1 MSANTPLHPT
11 RRLRSIRRTAL
22 AATAALCCLVGT
34 LGCGDEATPSGQ
46 SAPNTVPAAQLTAT
60 LDGLR
65 TTLVAPWGVTV
76 PGIAATVTTN
86 EDDQV
91 GETTAVSGV
100 ADPPGT
106 SPLTDRDRFHVG
118 SVTKTF
124 TAALIMQLDQDG
136 ELSLDDSI
144 SNWVDFPD
152 GDAITV
158 EMLLGHTSGI
168 PEFFELPGA
177 TDDMTAQE
185 AIDLAAGAEPL
196 SEPGA
201 AFSYA
206 NPNYLLLGFIAEAV
220 TGSTWAQEVQTRFFE
235 PLGLTDTYVWTGEA
249 QGPTITGA
257 RSECDYEGE
266 ASCDPPRPLPL
277 VPVVDSTFWANVWAA
292 GALVSTPADLA
303 RWMRALVMGE
313 VVDRDHVDLMT
324 TPSPESIQSFAE
336 LPPAGPLRLVG
347 MGHGL
352 ATYEIDGLGTGFGHN
367 GQVPGFVSNVAHLP
381 DASLTVAVAA
391 NFEQADNLE
400 LLGQVAV
407 AATSAGP

>member
-1 MSANTPLHPT
+1 
-11 RRLRSIRRTAL
+11 
-22 AATAALCCLVGT
+22 
-34 LGCGDEATPSGQ
+34 
-46 SAPNTVPAAQLTAT
+46 
-60 LDGLR
+60 LR
-65 TTLVAPWGVTV
+65 TTLAGLVAVCAIAACGDGGGSEIAAGGVDPPAELTAELGEIRELQGAPWGVTV
-76 PGIAATVTTN
+76 PGLAATVTAGDGD
-86 EDDQV
+86 EL
-91 GETTAVSGV
+91 GSTTAVSGE

-106 SPLTDRDRFHVG
+106 TPLSQDDRFHVG

-136 ELSLDDSI
+136 LLSLDDSI
-144 SNWVDFPD
+144 SNWVDLPD

-158 EMLLGHTSGI
+158 EMLLGHTSGL
-168 PEFFELPGA
+168 PEYYELPGGSDETTPEQAIALVADAPLLA
-177 TDDMTAQE
+177 T
-185 AIDLAAGAEPL
+185 
-196 SEPGA
+196 PGS

-206 NPNYLLLGFIAEAV
+206 NTNYLLLGSIAERV
-220 TGSTWAQEVQTRFFE
+220 TDSTWEQEIRNRFIE
-235 PLGLTDTYVWTGEA
+235 PFGLADTYVWTGEA

-266 ASCDPPRPLPL
+266 PSCEPPRPLPL
-277 VPVVDSTFWANVWAA
+277 APVVDSTFWANSWAA

-324 TPSPESIQSFAE
+324 TPSPESIESFAE
-336 LPPAGPLRLVG
+336 LPLAGPLRLVG
-347 MGHGL
+347 MGQGL

-407 AATSAGP
+407 AATTADS